1 MYPATGLMLSKA
13 RQAEHEKDAANRRRR
28 TEANR
33 LKSTVQSTQRAWP
46 LRILRLGTS
55 GSRA

>member
-33 LKSTVQSTQRAWP
+33 LKSTGLSTPRAWP
-46 LRILRLGTS
+46 LRMLRLGTS